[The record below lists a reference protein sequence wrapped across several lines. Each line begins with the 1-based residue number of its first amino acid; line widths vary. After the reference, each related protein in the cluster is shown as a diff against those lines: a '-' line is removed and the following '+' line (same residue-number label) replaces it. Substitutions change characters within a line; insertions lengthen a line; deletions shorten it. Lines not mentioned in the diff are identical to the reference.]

1 MEKEN
6 KLKALIATGPNPAKG
21 LQGLVLS
28 QFRDIAKARAL
39 LWGWRE
45 IAEALGMP
53 GREKALSVAYARVR
67 SGVEAGR
74 LEPATAAAPPARQA
88 QTRTVQPTHP
98 TQPGTT
104 TDTDRHYPLPGE
116 KPRHEALSEMDEI
129 RAQFPD

>member
-6 KLKALIATGPNPAKG
+6 KLQALIATGPNPSKG

-28 QFRDIAKARAL
+28 QFGDIAKARAL

-74 LEPATAAAPPARQA
+74 LEPATATAPSAHQTQG
-88 QTRTVQPTHP
+88 QTRTAQPTQH
-98 TQPGTT
+98 GTT
-104 TDTDRHYPLPGE
+104 KTDTGRHYPLPGE